1 MRVGAK
7 ARIGLLAALG
17 AGALAAAAPSAG
29 ASVRFERIKGYDAPA
44 TPAKYDK
51 VGILETGRSK
61 ARNVLI
67 MIPGTSASAAYFE
80 PLAKTITA
88 KNPDWQVWSVE
99 RRENLLEDQS
109 MADAAK
115 AGKATPQQLFDYYL
129 GYLTNPAITKHYTAP
144 AGADVAFAKQWG
156 MQVAVGDIQR
166 VVRQARKL
174 HGKVVLGGHSL
185 GGSITTAYATWDFGG
200 KAGAK
205 DLSGLVYMDGGSG
218 PPVTADAATASLAAL
233 NAPTASPWLVFG
245 GIPAPFA
252 GLFNIVGAGLTKL
265 DPNAPS
271 VLQTWPLL
279 PAFLKGPDR
288 VTNEAGYGFA
298 LDSETS
304 PPSLAAAQ
312 VHAGHVATSG
322 DPRGWDREGE
332 LSPIQRVADA
342 FFGTGLKSLDGTA
355 WFHPQRLTIDA
366 GAVGNGI
373 ANPAQGVLDVHAT
386 HGADLKGL
394 RIYAF
399 GAHLGGR
406 RVLDSARALAAQSQ
420 IPGDDLTL
428 VDRADGYS
436 HVDPVTADP
445 DNDFVDNLTPFL
457 AQVGGKASKH
467 SGDDQEYADPA
478 DAARKKAHHR

>member
-1 MRVGAK
+1 
-7 ARIGLLAALG
+7 
-17 AGALAAAAPSAG
+17 
-29 ASVRFERIKGYDAPA
+29 
-44 TPAKYDK
+44 
-51 VGILETGRSK
+51 
-61 ARNVLI
+61 

-99 RRENLLEDQS
+99 RRENLLEDHS
-109 MADAAK
+109 VADAAK
-115 AGKATPQQLFDYYL
+115 AGKATAQQLFDYYL
-129 GYLTNPAITKHYTAP
+129 GYLTNPAITTHYTAP
-144 AGADVAFAKQWG
+144 ADADVAFAKQWG
-156 MQVAVGDIQR
+156 MQVAVGDLQR

-185 GGSITTAYATWDFGG
+185 GGTITTAYATWDFGG

-218 PPVTADAATASLAAL
+218 PAVTADAATQSLATL
-233 NAPTASPWLVFG
+233 NAASSPWLVFG

-252 GLFNIVGAGLTKL
+252 GLFNIVGAGVTKL
-265 DPNAPS
+265 APDAPS

-279 PAFLKGPDR
+279 PAFLNAPFR
-288 VTNEAGYGFA
+288 VTNEGGYGFA

-312 VHAGHVATSG
+312 VHAGHLAASG

-366 GAVGNGI
+366 GAVGNGN
-373 ANPAQGVLDVHAT
+373 ANPAQPVLGVHAT

-406 RVLDSARALAAQSQ
+406 RVLDSARALAAQSH
-420 IPGDDLTL
+420 IPADDLTL
-428 VDRADGYS
+428 VDRQDGYS

-457 AQVGGKASKH
+457 AQVAGKSKQ
-467 SGDDQEYADPA
+467 SANDQQYSDPGA
-478 DAARKKAHHR
+478 AARAKARRR